1 MFNIALG
8 LAFLLSAIASP
19 GGRLLGLF
27 LDEATARALAPHER
41 VLVTIIANYWIPAT
55 LIYAALRFTGLG
67 TRLNPTRGI
76 HALFTSAN
84 LILALYAALRVFTA
98 SVPGGGATFALATFA
113 VLVAPV
119 SWTMLA
125 VATVWLLKRSMAS
138 DAPRSEPVAPSS
150 LRASWALLGFLAV
163 VPAAFFAVLLLTRS
177 DEIARRAEGR
187 DLFDVHFE
195 ELCASLRMHV
205 ARTASGVRSVY
216 VDRPLPV
223 NVRLLD
229 KLDYTER
236 RVFGREKSSPYERL
250 VPEAGRPRGPGGII
264 QHKVEP
270 IQEPSARY
278 SITEIRQTERE
289 IYGIQVTETQIVDNQ
304 EAEVLGAFT
313 IARAP
318 HGAVCPKSFR
328 DDVQYDVKFVRY
340 VLGLADESTARRIA
354 DDLRK
359 PVRP

>member
-1 MFNIALG
+1 
-8 LAFLLSAIASP
+8 
-19 GGRLLGLF
+19 
-27 LDEATARALAPHER
+27 
-41 VLVTIIANYWIPAT
+41 
-55 LIYAALRFTGLG
+55 
-67 TRLNPTRGI
+67 LNPTRGI
-76 HALFTSAN
+76 HTLFTSAN
-84 LILALYAALRVFTA
+84 LILCLYAALREFTA
-98 SVPGGGATFALATFA
+98 IVPGGGATFALATFA
-113 VLVAPV
+113 ILVAPV

-125 VATVWLLKRSMAS
+125 VATVWLLKRSMVS
-138 DAPRSEPVAPSS
+138 DAPPGEPVAPTS

-163 VPAAFFAVLLLTRS
+163 VPAAFFAVLLVTRS

-205 ARTASGVRSVY
+205 SRTASGVRSVY
-216 VDRPLPV
+216 VNRGLPV
-223 NVRLLD
+223 NVLLLD

-236 RVFGREKSSPYERL
+236 RAVLGREKFGPYERL

-264 QHKVEP
+264 QHTVEP
-270 IQEPSARY
+270 IQETSARY
-278 SITEIRQTERE
+278 SITETRQTDRE

-304 EAEVLGAFT
+304 KEEVLGAFT

-328 DDVQYDVKFVRY
+328 DDVEYDVKFVRY